1 METRNKSAY
10 LFIITLVASL
20 GGFLFGFDMA
30 VVSGIL
36 PLLQKQF
43 KLSPFQEGWF
53 VSSALVGCIIGVAIS
68 GELSDRLGRKKP
80 LLLAALLFLL
90 SALGCS
96 LLPSLP
102 GIIAARLI
110 GGIGIGL
117 ASNVV
122 PLYISEI
129 APARIRGRLVT
140 YYQLAV
146 TLGILVA
153 YLTNAALLNYA
164 LVHTNDTGSFMH
176 ALFVSEVWRG
186 MFGMGII
193 PAVLFVSGLFMVPES
208 PRWLMQHHREQE
220 ATTIL
225 NRINHNAME
234 AQASLQQGRLLQKQK
249 NISYRTLLAPQWRKA
264 LIIGILLPLFSQFSG
279 INAIIYYG
287 PSILNNAGIS
297 LSNSLL
303 SQVIFGGA
311 NMLFT
316 LIAIWKVDSLGRR
329 PLYLVGTAGATISLL
344 ATGICFYAGAT
355 TGWALLICV
364 LAFLAS
370 FAFSIGPLK
379 FVVASEIFPGI
390 IRGRAM
396 AISIMVMWIADTIV
410 GQLTPVFLKSIGTA
424 FTFWVFALCCLIAF
438 ITVYKL
444 LPETKGKSL
453 EQIENDWKDQSKE
466 QDLFVTPIGH

>member
-1 METRNKSAY
+1 MDTRNKSAY

-43 KLSPFQEGWF
+43 SLSAFQEGWF
-53 VSSALVGCIIGVAIS
+53 VSSALIGCIIGVAVS

-80 LLLAALLFLL
+80 LILAAMLFLL

-96 LLPSLP
+96 LLPTLP
-102 GIIAARLI
+102 GIIAARMM

-140 YYQLAV
+140 YYQFAV

-153 YLTNAALLNYA
+153 YLTNSALLQYA
-164 LVHTNDTGSFMH
+164 MAHTNDGAGLLHTLM
-176 ALFVSEVWRG
+176 VTDVWRG
-186 MFGMGII
+186 MFGVGII
-193 PAVLFVSGLFMVPES
+193 PAVLFALGLFVVPES
-208 PRWLMQHHREQE
+208 PRWLMQHDREQE

-225 NRINHNAME
+225 NRINNHIE
-234 AQASLQQGRLLQKQK
+234 AQASLQQGRQAKK
-249 NISYRTLLAPQWRKA
+249 EKKISYSSLLAPQWRKA

-287 PSILNNAGIS
+287 PSILSNAGIS

-303 SQVIFGGA
+303 SQIIFGGA

-329 PLYLVGTAGATISLL
+329 PLYLAGTAGAFVSLL

-379 FVVASEIFPGI
+379 FVVAAEIFPGT

-410 GQLTPVFLKSIGTA
+410 GWLTPILLKNIGTA
-424 FTFWVFALCCLIAF
+424 LTFWVFALFCLIAF

-453 EQIENDWKDQSKE
+453 EQIEKDWKERAKDE
-466 QDLFVTPIGH
+466 DLYATPVGH

>member
-1 METRNKSAY
+1 MRSKSTY

-36 PLLQKQF
+36 PLLNKQF
-43 KLSPFQEGWF
+43 SLSDIQEGWF

-68 GELSDRLGRKKP
+68 GELSDKFGRKKP
-80 LLLAALLFLL
+80 LILAALLFLL

-96 LLPSLP
+96 LLPTLP
-102 GIIAARLI
+102 GIIAARVM

-140 YYQLAV
+140 YYQFAV

-153 YLTNAALLNYA
+153 YLTNSALLHYA
-164 LVHTNDTGSFMH
+164 MAHTNDSTGVLHTVM
-176 ALFVSEVWRG
+176 VTEVWRG
-186 MFGMGII
+186 MFGVGVI
-193 PAVLFVSGLFMVPES
+193 PAVLFALGLLMVPES
-208 PRWLMQHHREQE
+208 PRWLIQQQREQE
-220 ATTIL
+220 ATAIL
-225 NRINHNAME
+225 NRINNDFE
-234 AQASLQQGRLLQKQK
+234 VRASLQLGRQAQKAEP
-249 NISYRTLLAPQWRKA
+249 ISYRTLLEPKWRKA

-287 PSILNNAGIS
+287 PSILSSSGIS
-297 LSNSLL
+297 LTNSLL
-303 SQVIFGGA
+303 SQIIFGGA

-329 PLYLVGTAGATISLL
+329 PLYLAGTIGATISLL

-379 FVVASEIFPGI
+379 FVVAAEIFPGN

-396 AISIMVMWIADTIV
+396 AISIMVMWVADTIV
-410 GQLTPVFLKSIGTA
+410 GWLTPILLKRIGTGY
-424 FTFWVFALCCLIAF
+424 TFWLFALFCLIAF
-438 ITVYKL
+438 ITVLKL

-453 EQIENDWKDQSKE
+453 EQIENDWKEQSKDP
-466 QDLFVTPIGH
+466 DLFVTPVGH

>member
-1 METRNKSAY
+1 MDTRNKGTY

-30 VVSGIL
+30 VISGIL

-43 KLSPFQEGWF
+43 SLTDFQQGWF

-80 LLLAALLFLL
+80 LILAALLFLL
-90 SALGCS
+90 SASGCA
-96 LLPSLP
+96 LLPSLS
-102 GIIAARLI
+102 GIIVARI
-110 GGIGIGL
+110 MGGIGIGL

-153 YLTNAALLNYA
+153 YLTNSALLNYA
-164 LVHTNDTGSFMH
+164 MAHTGETGNWLHTLLVN
-176 ALFVSEVWRG
+176 EVWRG
-186 MFGMGII
+186 MFAIGVI
-193 PAVLFVSGLFMVPES
+193 PALLFVCGLFIVPES
-208 PRWLMQHHREQE
+208 PRWLMQHQRMQE
-220 ATTIL
+220 ATVIL
-225 NRINHNAME
+225 NRVSNAIE
-234 AQASLQQGRLLQKQK
+234 AQASLQQGRKSQSYKK
-249 NISYRTLLAPQWRKA
+249 VSYRTLLEPQWRKA

-287 PSILNNAGIS
+287 PSILSNAGIS

-303 SQVIFGGA
+303 SQIIFGGA

-344 ATGICFYAGAT
+344 LTGICFATGAT

-379 FVVASEIFPGI
+379 FVVAAEIFPGN

-410 GQLTPVFLKSIGTA
+410 GQLTPILLKRAGTA
-424 FTFWVFALCCLIAF
+424 VTFWLFALFCLIAF

-453 EQIENDWKDQSKE
+453 EQIEKDWKDQTSE
-466 QDLFVTPIGH
+466 EEIFTPVGH

>member
-1 METRNKSAY
+1 MATNYKAAY

-36 PLLQKQF
+36 PLLNKQF
-43 KLSPFQEGWF
+43 SLSDIQEGLF

-68 GELSDRLGRKKP
+68 GELSDKFGRKKP
-80 LLLAALLFLL
+80 LMLAALLFLV

-96 LLPSLP
+96 LLPTLP
-102 GIIAARLI
+102 GIITARVI
-110 GGIGIGL
+110 GGVGIGL

-140 YYQLAV
+140 YYQFAV
-146 TLGILVA
+146 TLGILIA
-153 YLTNAALLNYA
+153 YLTNSALLQYA
-164 LVHTNDTGSFMH
+164 LAHTNNTTGILHTVM
-176 ALFVSEVWRG
+176 VTEVWRG
-186 MFGMGII
+186 MFGIGVI
-193 PAVLFVSGLFMVPES
+193 PAVLFALGLLIVPES
-208 PRWLMQHHREQE
+208 PRWLIQQQREQE
-220 ATTIL
+220 ATAIL
-225 NRINHNAME
+225 NRINNDFE
-234 AQASLQQGRLLQKQK
+234 VRASLQQGRLAQKAEP
-249 NISYRTLLAPQWRKA
+249 ISYRTLLKPKWRKA

-287 PSILNNAGIS
+287 PSILSSSGIS
-297 LSNSLL
+297 LTNSLL
-303 SQVIFGGA
+303 SQIIFGGA

-329 PLYLVGTAGATISLL
+329 PLYLAGTIGATVSLL
-344 ATGICFYAGAT
+344 AMGICFYAGAT

-379 FVVASEIFPGI
+379 FVVAAEIFPGN

-396 AISIMVMWIADTIV
+396 AISIMVMWVADTIV
-410 GQLTPVFLKSIGTA
+410 GWLTPVLLKRIGTA
-424 FTFWVFALCCLIAF
+424 YTFWLFALFCLIAF
-438 ITVYKL
+438 ITVLKL

-453 EQIENDWKDQSKE
+453 EQIENDWKERSKDP
-466 QDLFVTPIGH
+466 DLYVTPVGH

>member
-1 METRNKSAY
+1 MDTRNKSAY
-10 LFIITLVASL
+10 LFFITLVASL

-43 KLSPFQEGWF
+43 SLSAFQEGWV
-53 VSSALVGCIIGVAIS
+53 VSSALVGCILGVAVS

-80 LLLAALLFLL
+80 LILAALLFLL

-96 LLPSLP
+96 LLPALP
-102 GIIAARLI
+102 GIIAARML

-140 YYQLAV
+140 YYQFAV

-153 YLTNAALLNYA
+153 YLTNSALLHYA
-164 LVHTNDTGSFMH
+164 IAHKNDVGNWLQT
-176 ALFVSEVWRG
+176 LLVSEVWRG
-186 MFGMGII
+186 MFGVGVI
-193 PAVLFVSGLFMVPES
+193 PAVFFALGILVVPES
-208 PRWLMQHHREQE
+208 PRWLIQQQREQE
-220 ATTIL
+220 ATIIL
-225 NRINHNAME
+225 NRINNDIE
-234 AQASLQQGRLLQKQK
+234 ARASLQQGKQSQLDK
-249 NISYRTLLAPQWRKA
+249 NISYRALLAPQWRKA

-287 PSILNNAGIS
+287 PSILSNAGIS

-303 SQVIFGGA
+303 SQIIFGGA

-329 PLYLVGTAGATISLL
+329 PLYLAGTAGATISLL
-344 ATGICFYAGAT
+344 LTGICFYAGAT
-355 TGWALLICV
+355 TGSILLISV

-379 FVVASEIFPGI
+379 FVVAAEIFPGN

-396 AISIMVMWIADTIV
+396 AISIMVMWVADTIV
-410 GQLTPVFLKSIGTA
+410 GQLTPIFLKSIGTA
-424 FTFWVFALCCLIAF
+424 YTFWLFALFCLIAF
-438 ITVYKL
+438 VTVYKL

-453 EQIENDWKDQSKE
+453 EQIEKDWKHQAKD
-466 QDLFVTPIGH
+466 QDLFATTG

>member
-1 METRNKSAY
+1 MYARNKNAY

-20 GGFLFGFDMA
+20 GGFLFGFDIA

-36 PLLQKQF
+36 PLLKKQF
-43 KLSPFQEGWF
+43 SLSDVQEGWF
-53 VSSALVGCIIGVAIS
+53 VSSALVGCIIGVAVS
-68 GELSDRLGRKKP
+68 GELSDRLGRRKP
-80 LLLAALLFLL
+80 LILAALLFLL

-96 LLPSLP
+96 LLPTLP
-102 GIIAARLI
+102 GIIAARI
-110 GGIGIGL
+110 MGGIGIGL

-129 APARIRGRLVT
+129 APAHIRGRLVT
-140 YYQLAV
+140 WYQLAV

-153 YLTNAALLNYA
+153 YLTNAGLLQYA
-164 LVHTNDTGSFMH
+164 MKHTNEAGGILHTI
-176 ALFVSEVWRG
+176 LVSEVWRS
-186 MFGMGII
+186 MYGIGVI
-193 PAVLFVSGLFMVPES
+193 PTVLFALGLLMVPES
-208 PRWLMQHHREQE
+208 PRWLIQQQREQE
-220 ATTIL
+220 ATVIL
-225 NRINHNAME
+225 NCINNDIE
-234 AQASLQQGRLLQKQK
+234 AQASLKLGRQAQKAQQA
-249 NISYRTLLAPQWRKA
+249 SYRTLLAPQWRKA

-303 SQVIFGGA
+303 SQIILGGA

-329 PLYLVGTAGATISLL
+329 PLYLAGTIGATVSLA
-344 ATGICFYAGAT
+344 ATGLCFYAGAT

-379 FVVASEIFPGI
+379 FVVAAEIFPGT

-396 AISIMVMWIADTIV
+396 AISIMVMWVADTIV
-410 GQLTPVFLKSIGTA
+410 GQLTPILLKRIGTA
-424 FTFWVFALCCLIAF
+424 YTFWLFALFCLIAF

-453 EQIENDWKDQSKE
+453 EQIENDWNIQSAAYRITDSKK
-466 QDLFVTPIGH
+466 

>member
-1 METRNKSAY
+1 MITNNKSAK
-10 LFIITLVASL
+10 LFLITLVVSL
-20 GGFLFGFDMA
+20 GGLLFGFDMA
-30 VVSGIL
+30 VVSGVL
-36 PLLQKQF
+36 PLLKKQF
-43 KLSPFQEGWF
+43 SLSAGLEGWF

-80 LLLAALLFLL
+80 LILASLLFLL

-102 GIIAARLI
+102 GIIVARVM

-129 APARIRGRLVT
+129 APSHIRGRLVT

-153 YLTNAALLNYA
+153 YLTNSALLNYGMA
-164 LVHTNDTGSFMH
+164 HANEAPGWLHTLLV
-176 ALFVSEVWRG
+176 VEVWRG
-186 MFGMGII
+186 MFAVGII
-193 PAVLFVSGLFMVPES
+193 PAALFFFGLFIVPES
-208 PRWLMQHHREQE
+208 PRWL
-220 ATTIL
+220 
-225 NRINHNAME
+225 NR
-234 AQASLQQGRLLQKQK
+234 QPDKK
-249 NISYRTLLAPQWRKA
+249 ISYRTLLEPKWRKA

-297 LSNSLL
+297 LSNSLV
-303 SQVIFGGA
+303 SQIIFGGA

-344 ATGICFYAGAT
+344 LTGICFFIGAT
-355 TGWALLICV
+355 TGWALLVCV

-379 FVVASEIFPGI
+379 FVVASEIFPGA

-410 GQLTPVFLKSIGTA
+410 GQLTPILLKSIGTA
-424 FTFWVFALCCLIAF
+424 FTFWLFAAFCLIAF
-438 ITVYKL
+438 ITVFKL
-444 LPETKGKSL
+444 LPETKGRSL
-453 EQIENDWKDQSKE
+453 EQIEKDWKNEEKE
-466 QDLFVTPIGH
+466 DDLFVPVGH

>member
-1 METRNKSAY
+1 M
-10 LFIITLVASL
+10 
-20 GGFLFGFDMA
+20 
-30 VVSGIL
+30 
-36 PLLQKQF
+36 
-43 KLSPFQEGWF
+43 
-53 VSSALVGCIIGVAIS
+53 
-68 GELSDRLGRKKP
+68 
-80 LLLAALLFLL
+80 
-90 SALGCS
+90 
-96 LLPSLP
+96 
-102 GIIAARLI
+102 I
-110 GGIGIGL
+110 GGIGIGV

-164 LVHTNDTGSFMH
+164 TAHTGDTAGALHTLLVT
-176 ALFVSEVWRG
+176 EVWRG
-186 MFGMGII
+186 MFGVGVI
-193 PAVLFVSGLFMVPES
+193 PALLFLCGLFIVPES
-208 PRWLMQHHREQE
+208 PRWLMQHQRMQE
-220 ATTIL
+220 ATVIL
-225 NRINHNAME
+225 NRVSNAIE
-234 AQASLQQGRLLQKQK
+234 AQASLQQGRKLQSQK
-249 NISYRTLLAPQWRKA
+249 KVSYRTLLEPQWRKA

-303 SQVIFGGA
+303 SQIIFGGA

-329 PLYLVGTAGATISLL
+329 PLYLAGTAGATISLL
-344 ATGICFYAGAT
+344 LTGICFAAGAT
-355 TGWALLICV
+355 AGWALLICV

-379 FVVASEIFPGI
+379 FVVAAEIFPGN

-410 GQLTPVFLKSIGTA
+410 GQLTPILLKRIGTA
-424 FTFWVFALCCLIAF
+424 ATFWLFASFCLIAF
-438 ITVYKL
+438 IRVYKL

-453 EQIENDWKDQSKE
+453 EQIEKDWNDQTSE
-466 QDLFVTPIGH
+466 EELFTTVGH

>member
-1 METRNKSAY
+1 MDTRNKSAY
-10 LFIITLVASL
+10 LFIITLVVSL
-20 GGFLFGFDMA
+20 GGFLFGFDIA

-36 PLLQKQF
+36 PLLKKQF
-43 KLSPFQEGWF
+43 SLSDIQEGWF
-53 VSSALVGCIIGVAIS
+53 VSSALVGCIVGVAVS

-80 LLLAALLFLL
+80 LILAALLFLF

-96 LLPSLP
+96 LLPTLP
-102 GIIAARLI
+102 GIIGARMM

-140 YYQLAV
+140 YYQFAV

-153 YLTNAALLNYA
+153 YLTNAGLLQNA
-164 LVHTNDTGSFMH
+164 INHANEPDGLLHTILVT
-176 ALFVSEVWRG
+176 EVWRG
-186 MFGMGII
+186 MYGIGVI
-193 PAVLFVSGLFMVPES
+193 PAALFALGLLMVPES
-208 PRWLMQHHREQE
+208 PRWLIQQQREQE
-220 ATTIL
+220 ATDIL
-225 NRINHNAME
+225 NRINNDFE
-234 AQASLQQGRLLQKQK
+234 VRSGLQQGRQAQKVPK
-249 NISYRTLLAPQWRKA
+249 VSYRDLLAPKWRKA

-287 PSILNNAGIS
+287 ASILNKEGSS
-297 LSNSLL
+297 LSQSLI
-303 SQVIFGGA
+303 SQIIFGGA

-329 PLYLVGTAGATISLL
+329 PLYLAGTIGATISLL

-355 TGWALLICV
+355 TSWVLLVCV

-379 FVVASEIFPGI
+379 FVVAAEIFPGN

-396 AISIMVMWIADTIV
+396 AISIMVMWVADTIV
-410 GQLTPVFLKSIGTA
+410 GQLTPILLKRIGTA
-424 FTFWVFALCCLIAF
+424 YTFWLFAFFCLIAF

-453 EQIENDWKDQSKE
+453 EQIENDWKEQSKD
-466 QDLFVTPIGH
+466 QDLYATPVGH

>member
-1 METRNKSAY
+1 MDTSNKNVY

-43 KLSPFQEGWF
+43 SLSAFQEGWF

-80 LLLAALLFLL
+80 LILAALLFLL

-96 LLPSLP
+96 LLPSLT
-102 GIIAARLI
+102 GIIAARML

-153 YLTNAALLNYA
+153 YLTNSALLNYA
-164 LVHTNDTGSFMH
+164 LAHTNDAGSFMH
-176 ALFVSEVWRG
+176 SLLVSEVWRG
-186 MFGMGII
+186 MFGIGVI
-193 PAVLFVSGLFMVPES
+193 PAVLFVLGLIIVPES
-208 PRWLMQHHREQE
+208 PRWSIRHHRERE

-225 NRINHNAME
+225 NRINNDIE
-234 AQASLQQGRLLQKQK
+234 AQASLQLGRQAQKHQQ
-249 NISYRTLLAPQWRKA
+249 ISYRTLLAPQWRKA

-287 PSILNNAGIS
+287 PSILSNAGIS

-303 SQVIFGGA
+303 SQIIFGGA

-329 PLYLVGTAGATISLL
+329 PLYLAGTAGATISLL

-379 FVVASEIFPGI
+379 FVVAAEIFPGP

-410 GQLTPVFLKSIGTA
+410 GQLTPIFLKSIGTA
-424 FTFWVFALCCLIAF
+424 FTFWLFAFCCLIAF

-453 EQIENDWKDQSKE
+453 EQIENDWQNQAKE
-466 QDLFVTPIGH
+466 QDLYVTPVGH